1 MLKNGPISLSARVFM
16 PSDMHTNVIPAQWQ
30 KHGVDKCGHGFK
42 KAHNKD
48 YNLIFFFFFLSTTKE
63 DEYIRSNTRTM
74 KNLVLQKA

>member
-48 YNLIFFFFFLSTTKE
+48 YNLIFQQQRRMNILGAT
-63 DEYIRSNTRTM
+63 
-74 KNLVLQKA
+74 QGQ